1 MAKSHLSVSLL
12 LLLLAGTPSVL
23 HAQSAKPSTTKAKA
37 VAATDAGTAPEYPG
51 GRDAMLQFL
60 AKNTKYPTRAQLT
73 KTEGLVMMQVTIDE
87 AGKLKE
93 VKAAYSDSPL
103 LETEPMRVLKQMTT
117 WEPAKNKGVPVAS
130 TYLFPFMFNM
140 AGKEESNK
148 ESMQAKC
155 INFTQGIPANAPDH
169 PLFIS
174 EEVTV
179 TGYGVVK

>member
-1 MAKSHLSVSLL
+1 M
-12 LLLLAGTPSVL
+12 
-23 HAQSAKPSTTKAKA
+23 
-37 VAATDAGTAPEYPG
+37 
-51 GRDAMLQFL
+51 
-60 AKNTKYPTRAQLT
+60 KYPTRAQLT

-117 WEPAKNKGVPVAS
+117 WEPAKSKGVPVAS
-130 TYLFPFMFNM
+130 TYLFPFMFDM
-140 AGKEESNK
+140 TGEGGSDK
-148 ESMQAKC
+148 ESLKAKC
-155 INFTQGIPANAPDH
+155 INFTQSIPASAPGQ
-169 PLFIS
+169 PLFVS